1 MGGSSCGKKGGQTLL
16 PREPM
21 NEGETIDV
29 TLNSLMRFSVRRNTD
44 FAA

>member
-1 MGGSSCGKKGGQTLL
+1 MGGSSCGTQGGQTLL